1 MIKTDNKVLNKIV
14 TVFAALST
22 EVDFLIKEG
31 ENKYCWGLL
40 LYGEK
45 NGNDSQESSGSNLL
59 LMGKFISFLQASA
72 FIHI

>member
-1 MIKTDNKVLNKIV
+1 M

-45 NGNDSQESSGSNLL
+45 TGNDSQDGSGGNLL
-59 LMGKFISFLQASA
+59 LMGKFISFLQASDFEA
-72 FIHI
+72 L

>member
-45 NGNDSQESSGSNLL
+45 TGEDSQENGSNLI
-59 LMGKFISFLQASA
+59 LMGTFISFLQVSGSL
-72 FIHI
+72 